1 MCYNVPV
8 PFSPGNFADGSVAC
22 MDFVRIGSWPCR
34 RSAQRAIVS
43 PMQSAK
49 QLYLDL
55 LKRCLSNVIYQDRSM
70 LEGKDRPFD
79 LGRRVEGR
87 DWPAVAHTMI
97 GLHRLDNLHFC
108 VEDVLARGVPG
119 DLMETGVWRGGATI
133 LMRAVLKV
141 NGVTDRLVWVVDSFE
156 GLPPPNPEKYP
167 LDAPLTLNQF
177 KELAVSLEEVQLN
190 FRRYNLLDDQVR
202 FLKGWF
208 RDTLPGAPVKR
219 LAVLRLDGDLYESTM
234 DALVHMYPKVSSG
247 GYVIVDDYGD
257 ILQCRQAVHDYRAQ
271 HGILE
276 EIMPI
281 DASGVFW
288 RKEQ

>member
-1 MCYNVPV
+1 MLTRPASSENP
-8 PFSPGNFADGSVAC
+8 A
-22 MDFVRIGSWPCR
+22 
-34 RSAQRAIVS
+34 
-43 PMQSAK
+43 QSAK

-55 LKRCLSNVIYQDRSM
+55 LKRCLSNVIYQDHSV

-79 LGRRVEGR
+79 LGKRVEGR
-87 DWPAVAHTMI
+87 DWPAQAHTMI

-133 LMRAVLKV
+133 LMRAILKV
-141 NGVTDRLVWVVDSFE
+141 NGVTDRLVWAADSFE
-156 GLPPPNPEKYP
+156 GLPPPNADKYP
-167 LDAPLTLNQF
+167 LDKTLTLNQF
-177 KELAVSLEEVQLN
+177 KELAVSLEQVQLN

-234 DALVHMYPKVSSG
+234 DTLVHMYPKVSSG

-257 ILQCRQAVHDYRAQ
+257 IPPCRQAVHDYRAQ
-271 HGILE
+271 HRIVE

-288 RKEQ
+288 RKER